1 MASIPINLAI
11 EDDLSEVV
19 LRTIIER
26 SHRDYHIGT
35 AYGRTGFGYLRK
47 TVAGWNAAARG
58 VPFILLVDLD
68 EYQCPPDLISDWLRV
83 PVHANLIFRVAVR
96 EVESWLLADPTNL
109 ARYLSVSTA
118 LVPLGCDQIPDPK
131 AALVALARRSRSKD
145 IRGRIVPRAGSTAK
159 QGPDY
164 NGCLTE
170 FVRTKW
176 DINAACT
183 NSISLRRAVNRVAD
197 FEPVWPSQ

>member
-1 MASIPINLAI
+1 MASIPINLAV

-26 SHRDYHIGT
+26 SNREYHIGT

-58 VPFILLVDLD
+58 IPFILLTDLD
-68 EYQCPPDLISDWLRV
+68 HYQCPPELIADWLKV
-83 PVHANLIFRVAVR
+83 PVHSNLIFRVAVR

-109 ARYLSVSTA
+109 AKYLAVSVR
-118 LVPLGCDQIPDPK
+118 LVPAACDYIGDPK
-131 AALVALARRSRSKD
+131 ASLVALARRSRSSD
-145 IRGRIVPRAGSTAK
+145 IRSRIVPRTGSTAT

-164 NGCLTE
+164 NACLAG
-170 FVRTKW
+170 FVQTSW
-176 DINAACT
+176 DLRSACT
-183 NSISLRRAVNRVAD
+183 NSDSLRRAVERVVS
-197 FEPVWPSQ
+197 FEPVWP